1 MTADNFKQMLAME
14 GWECTG
20 AKAYDLLVPRRNK
33 TDFCIS
39 IKQKY
44 YRRSPDVADKVTL
57 VLQMAKQNNQSV
69 SKILNGKTM
78 LQFLG
83 IS

>member
-1 MTADNFKQMLAME
+1 MLAIE
-14 GWECTG
+14 GWKCTG
-20 AKAYDLLVPRRNK
+20 AKVYDLLVPRQNQ

-44 YRRSPDVADKVTL
+44 YRRSPELADKVTL
-57 VLQMAKQNNQSV
+57 VMKMARQSNKSI
-69 SKILNGKTM
+69 SKLLNGKTM